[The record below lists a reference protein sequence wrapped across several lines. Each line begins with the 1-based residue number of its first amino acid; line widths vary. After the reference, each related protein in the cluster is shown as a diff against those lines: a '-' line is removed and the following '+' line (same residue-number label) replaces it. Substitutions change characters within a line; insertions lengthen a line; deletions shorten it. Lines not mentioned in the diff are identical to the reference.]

1 MTKPAMTKSAWIAGV
16 AVALIAGLMMSA
28 CKTTQPPA
36 PARIVLAPAPV
47 RVVEPTPPPVV
58 APPPVIVAPDY
69 TWLEGH
75 SSRSVPVP
83 VEPVEVEDIGPV
95 FDGP

>member
-1 MTKPAMTKSAWIAGV
+1 MTKLAGIATI
-16 AVALIAGLMMSA
+16 AIALIGALMMSA

-36 PARIVLAPAPV
+36 PARIIALPV

-58 APPPVIVAPDY
+58 APPPVVVSTDSGPDY

-83 VEPVEVEDIGPV
+83 VQPVEVEDIGPI